1 MKNFA
6 DLGGC
11 YPPRP
16 LASVDNT
23 LLDLHNS
30 TQPHS
35 IIAKYFKILQHNS
48 KAGHCQLW

>member
-1 MKNFA
+1 MKNYG

-16 LASVDNT
+16 TASTDNT

-30 TQPHS
+30 LPHS
-35 IIAKYFKILQHNS
+35 LKVKCWLLDMCKH
-48 KAGHCQLW
+48 